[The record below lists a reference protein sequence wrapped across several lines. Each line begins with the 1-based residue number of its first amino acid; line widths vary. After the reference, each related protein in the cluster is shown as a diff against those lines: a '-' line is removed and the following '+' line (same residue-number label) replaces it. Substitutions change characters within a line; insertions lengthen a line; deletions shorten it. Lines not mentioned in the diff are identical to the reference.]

1 MALYD
6 SLQTVDV
13 TATVAYPATPQVV
26 LGFTADSLI
35 LMDEHATARI
45 YVSYNGTVDHR
56 VLIPNT
62 PLWALAEERR
72 VQKVWI
78 RREAGVLWAPSTASW
93 RLPVRT
99 SLQKSVFAGVRVW
112 AA

>member
-1 MALYD
+1 VAQFD

-13 TATVAYPATPQVV
+13 TAIEAYPVTPQVV
-26 LGFTADSLI
+26 LAFTADSLI

-45 YVSYNGTVDHR
+45 YISYNGTVDHR

-62 PLWALAEERR
+62 PLWALAEERQ

-78 RREAGVLWAPSTASW
+78 RREAGAFVGTVSCVVEASG
-93 RLPVRT
+93 
-99 SLQKSVFAGVRVW
+99 AD
-112 AA
+112 